1 MCIRDSTWYVDGKV
15 KYYINY
21 DDEGRWTGLKFDA
34 DEDDIIEYKCI
45 TCD

>member
-1 MCIRDSTWYVDGKV
+1 MDGMFV
-15 KYYINY
+15 KMSYNYINY
-21 DDEGRWTGLKFDA
+21 DQEGRWTGLKFDA